1 VRKIIALACLTA
13 LLLFPTGSANAQTIH
28 RWGETFSGSGWDRA
42 GSYCDFKLISHGRYT
57 VRAAEWRQD
66 GRVTKTIIHE
76 LRVERFRN
84 GRTGQAVIATSR
96 YATKLGRR
104 GPFRLM
110 GSLMQVRANDGTL
123 LLSSA
128 GSVTIDD
135 IHDHY
140 EFLKQ
145 PKHATLVP
153 GFTDIPGL
161 CEMLG
166 GHTVID

>member
-1 VRKIIALACLTA
+1 
-13 LLLFPTGSANAQTIH
+13 
-28 RWGETFSGSGWDRA
+28 
-42 GSYCDFKLISHGRYT
+42 
-57 VRAAEWRQD
+57 
-66 GRVTKTIIHE
+66 
-76 LRVERFRN
+76 
-84 GRTGQAVIATSR
+84 
-96 YATKLGRR
+96 
-104 GPFRLM
+104 M